1 MKKQK
6 LQKHHDCVKR
16 VGIWSY
22 SGLHFSRI
30 RTEYGEILG
39 HCSASLRCD
48 YPFSEF
54 FNLVNAALDD
64 MELYHFLKFI
74 FIITENMFF

>member
-1 MKKQK
+1 MKKKK
-6 LQKHHDCVKR
+6 LQKHHDCLKR
-16 VGIWSY
+16 VRIWSY
-22 SGLHFSRI
+22 SGPHFSRI